1 MNPKKLNDKLDA
13 LRERV
18 IAEGCRHSGRRKE
31 QLADLAE
38 KLEAAKNAYVPD
50 NNKATVLDIGDLILR
65 AALLPSGSIF
75 GNDPDSPLPG

>member
-1 MNPKKLNDKLDA
+1 MNRKKLNDKLDV

-38 KLEAAKNAYVPD
+38 KLESAKHAYVPD
-50 NNKATVLDIGDLILR
+50 NNKATVLDVGDLILR
-65 AALLPSGSIF
+65 AALLSPGTSF
-75 GNDPDSPLPG
+75 GNDFDLRFPG